1 MMDFSTQIDNQS
13 PSQLHSKHFLQASLI
28 FVLILEFIC
37 LVTSIEPFDSL
48 SSDWLEVLSSL
59 HNSSHPYLC
68 LQFPF
73 LTCRNKFCIL
83 KGHMYPH
90 GYLHTTYYQ
99 VLWGHWKWVKQ
110 HHRWSQRE
118 RDTTAPMV
126 PTEVHTPRET
136 NSTIISNE
144 LKLAVTFTC

>member
-90 GYLHTTYYQ
+90 GYLHTTTKFFEDIGSGSSSTI
-99 VLWGHWKWVKQ
+99 VDL
-110 HHRWSQRE
+110 RE
-118 RDTTAPMV
+118 RETQQHQWCPQRF
-126 PTEVHTPRET
+126 TPQGIPIQR
-136 NSTIISNE
+136 
-144 LKLAVTFTC
+144 